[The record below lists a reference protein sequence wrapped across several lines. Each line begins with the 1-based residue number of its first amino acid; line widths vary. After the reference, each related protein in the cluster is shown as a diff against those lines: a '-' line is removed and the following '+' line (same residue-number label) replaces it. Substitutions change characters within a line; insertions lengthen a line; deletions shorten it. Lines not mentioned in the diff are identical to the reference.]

1 MSAIRQSGF
10 EPTEENIKSVLNGV
24 NIESI
29 PTETV
34 EGITLDA
41 LKEQSLK
48 AEDLNPEDLGS
59 LTEEQLQK
67 LLETIDAGN

>member
-10 EPTEENIKSVLNGV
+10 EPTEENIKNQLDKIGIDN
-24 NIESI
+24 I

-59 LTEEQLQK
+59 LSEEQLQK
-67 LLETIDAGN
+67 LLETIDASN